1 MLYLDLGHIGY
12 RDVPTEALK
21 VIRAAGG
28 AAGDR
33 EHVGSGADPVHA
45 TA

>member
-12 RDVPTEALK
+12 RDVPIQALK

-28 AAGDR
+28 PAGDR
-33 EHVGSGADPVHA
+33 EHVRSGADPVHV